1 MASPVLNSMAA
12 LNAPYNTITK
22 AGIREGKVYV
32 YNGEQSPFGKN
43 FTEVV
48 PGVMV
53 DDEITGEY
61 NAGYF
66 NTPITGKDV
75 YVSLHLYGGYLPTAR
90 LSKYHVL
97 DPGELPA
104 DDIWA
109 YKKVFFDAE
118 TTVAE
123 LYRNAHCYQYNAD
136 ADAFLKLPEAGAAQ
150 NSLKVYMQ
158 KMVMEIG
165 GDAHDRIAD
174 LSRVILFL
182 LSKVTLT
189 EAEAELLAPLLAHAQ
204 SAVELADV
212 FHREKNIHD
221 YVAMVKADPEGYIN
235 GTD

>member
-1 MASPVLNSMAA
+1 MTSPVLNSMAA
-12 LNAPYNTITK
+12 LNAPFCTMTK

-32 YNGEQSPFGKN
+32 YNGEQSPFGVA

-53 DDEITGEY
+53 DDGLIGEY
-61 NAGYF
+61 NADYF
-66 NTPITGKDV
+66 NIPITGKDV

-90 LSKYHVL
+90 LQKYHVL
-97 DPGELPA
+97 NPGELPA

-109 YKKVFFDAE
+109 YKKVLFDSE

-123 LYRNAHCYQYNAD
+123 LYRNAHFYQYNAD
-136 ADAFLKLPEAGAAQ
+136 ADAYLKLPLVGAKQ
-150 NSLKVYMQ
+150 NALKLYMQ

-165 GDAHDRIAD
+165 GDAYDRIAD

-189 EAEAELLAPLLAHAQ
+189 TAETELLAPLLVHAQ

-212 FHREKNIHD
+212 FNREKNIQD
-221 YVAMVKADPEGYIN
+221 YVAAVKANPEAYIN
-235 GTD
+235 E